1 MWRRDRGGGTDVAAD
16 DAAFVRAVDEFQE
29 AIGYR
34 FADVEFLI
42 EALTHAS
49 QGVRRHGRA
58 FSNEKL
64 EFLGDR
70 VLGLIIADALFHRFP
85 RETVGHFAARFAGL
99 VDRDSLVGV
108 ARAAG
113 IDAVLLFSGDE
124 SDRIFQRM
132 ASPLADACEAVIGA
146 LYLDGGLAAAR
157 AFVER
162 HWRLLLEREHGAEKD
177 AKSRLQEWAQGRG
190 LARPIYRETARSGP
204 PHLPMFTVEVTVA
217 GFAPV
222 TGEGASKRQAEQAAA
237 TALLASVV
245 AATGKPPSRPDDPPD
260 DPAGA

>member
-1 MWRRDRGGGTDVAAD
+1 MAAD
-16 DAAFVRAVDEFQE
+16 NPGLVRALAEFQE

-34 FADVEFLI
+34 FGNLELLI

-49 QGVRRHGRA
+49 QGVRRHGRP

-70 VLGLIIADALFHRFP
+70 VLGLIIADALYHRFP
-85 RETVGHFAARFAGL
+85 WETVGHFAARFAGL
-99 VDRDSLVGV
+99 VDRDSLVGI

-124 SDRIFQRM
+124 SDRIFRRM

-162 HWRLLLEREHGAEKD
+162 HWQPLLERERGAEKD

-190 LARPIYRETARSGP
+190 LARPTYRETARTGP
-204 PHLPMFTVEVTVA
+204 PHLPRFTVEVAVA
-217 GFAPV
+217 GFPPV
-222 TGEGASKRQAEQAAA
+222 TGEGASKRQAEQEAAA
-237 TALLASVV
+237 ALLAFVE
-245 AATGKPPSRPDDPPD
+245 ARTAGRTAPE
-260 DPAGA
+260 DPASL

>member
-1 MWRRDRGGGTDVAAD
+1 MPSDEPSLVQ
-16 DAAFVRAVDEFQE
+16 AVEPFQD

-34 FADVEFLI
+34 FADVQLLI

-49 QGVRRHGRA
+49 QGVRREGRS

-85 RETVGHFAARFAGL
+85 EETVGHFAARFASL
-99 VDRDSLVGV
+99 VDRETLVGV
-108 ARAAG
+108 ARAAK
-113 IDAVLLFSGDE
+113 IDAVLLFSGD
-124 SDRIFQRM
+124 DNGRLGKRM
-132 ASPLADACEAVIGA
+132 ASPLADACEAIIGA

-157 AFVER
+157 AFIER
-162 HWRLLLEREHGAEKD
+162 HWQPLLEREHGAEKD

-190 LARPIYRETARSGP
+190 LARPVYRETARSGP
-204 PHLPMFTVEVTVA
+204 PHLPMFTVEVMVA
-217 GFAPV
+217 GFPPV

-237 TALLASVV
+237 TALLTFLEL
-245 AATGKPPSRPDDPPD
+245 ATRKPVPPAEDPSRP
-260 DPAGA
+260 

>member
-1 MWRRDRGGGTDVAAD
+1 MPAD
-16 DAAFVRAVDEFQE
+16 DAALARAVEEFQE

-34 FADVEFLI
+34 FSDVELLI

-49 QGVRRHGRA
+49 QGERRQGLP

-85 RETVGHFAARFAGL
+85 AETVGHFAARFAGL

-108 ARAAG
+108 ARTAG

-124 SDRIFQRM
+124 SDRIGKRM
-132 ASPLADACEAVIGA
+132 ASPLADACEAIIGA

-162 HWRLLLEREHGAEKD
+162 HWQPLLEREHGAEKD

-190 LARPIYRETARSGP
+190 LPRPIYRETARAGP
-204 PHLPMFTVEVTVA
+204 PHLPMFTVEVTVSDFPTVA
-217 GFAPV
+217 
-222 TGEGASKRQAEQAAA
+222 GEGTSKRQAEQAAA
-237 TALLASVV
+237 AALLSFIEAP
-245 AATGKPPSRPDDPPD
+245 AGKAPPPLDE
-260 DPAGA
+260 PAGA

>member
-1 MWRRDRGGGTDVAAD
+1 VPAD
-16 DAAFVRAVDEFQE
+16 DPPLVRAAQDFQE

-34 FADVEFLI
+34 FDNVELLI

-49 QGVRRHGRA
+49 QGERRHGRP

-99 VDRDSLVGV
+99 VDRDSLVRI

-124 SDRIFQRM
+124 GDRIFQRM

-162 HWRLLLEREHGAEKD
+162 HWRPLLEREHGAEKD

-190 LARPIYRETARSGP
+190 LARPNYRETARMGP
-204 PHLPMFTVEVTVA
+204 PHLPKFTVEVTVA
-217 GFAPV
+217 GFPPV
-222 TGEGASKRQAEQAAA
+222 TGEGASKRQAEQVAAA
-237 TALLASVV
+237 ALLAAVEAR
-245 AATGKPPSRPDDPPD
+245 AAKPKPPNG
-260 DPAGA
+260 PAST